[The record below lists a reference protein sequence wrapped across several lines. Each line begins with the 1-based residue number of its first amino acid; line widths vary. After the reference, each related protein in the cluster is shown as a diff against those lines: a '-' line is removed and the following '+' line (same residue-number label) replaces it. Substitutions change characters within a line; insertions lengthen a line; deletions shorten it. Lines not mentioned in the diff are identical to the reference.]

1 MGTFATLTDMATEIK
16 AAAVA
21 ETAEAGSGAALVT
34 FTDAT
39 AVTTAVAAAVIEVES
54 YVEEVAAAA
63 AVEAGGDET
72 PVVVVEEETPVVEV
86 GGGGAAAVVE
96 EEVVIDTSQWLVLT
110 TLASG
115 ATWSGGTVADGTQ
128 NLAMTLGGGT
138 LDITSDV
145 QVEADDFT
153 GAFSNS
159 SASAQS
165 LGSLSITNLKVPT
178 AGSGDDQEVTIV
190 ITGSGSEKI
199 TVGFNLDWS
208 INGSG
213 NFVLSSDDTSL
224 DVTYVQRDNS
234 SVTVS
239 LANTDVSD
247 NTITVSV
254 DGSYG
259 SGSNTETLNVDALG
273 LIAKLEATGNY
284 VFSNLESRFATA
296 GTTLEVNVDVTTL
309 PLYAY
314 NESSELTAITN
325 ITSTIDI
332 V

>member
-34 FTDAT
+34 FTDAA

-86 GGGGAAAVVE
+86 AVVE

-273 LIAKLEATGNY
+273 LIASLKPPVIMCSVILRVGLRQQ
-284 VFSNLESRFATA
+284 VQHWK
-296 GTTLEVNVDVTTL
+296 
-309 PLYAY
+309 
-314 NESSELTAITN
+314 
-325 ITSTIDI
+325 
-332 V
+332 

>member
-34 FTDAT
+34 FTDAA
-39 AVTTAVAAAVIEVES
+39 AVTAAVAVAVVEVQA
-54 YVEEVAAAA
+54 YVEEVAAA
-63 AVEAGGDET
+63 EAEASGEET
-72 PVVVVEEETPVVEV
+72 PVVVVEVEVETPVVD
-86 GGGGAAAVVE
+86 GGGAAAVE

-115 ATWSGGTVADGTQ
+115 ATWSGGTTGGAGSQ
-128 NLAMTLGGGT
+128 NLAMTLGGAV

-145 QVEADDFT
+145 QVNNTTFT
-153 GAFSNS
+153 DAFSNS

-165 LGSLSITNLKVPT
+165 LGSLSISNIKAPS
-178 AGSGDDQEVTIV
+178 AGSGDDQEVTIL
-190 ITGSGSEKI
+190 ITGAGSEKI

-208 INGSG
+208 IDGSG
-213 NFVLSSDDTSL
+213 SYVLSSDDTSL

-239 LANTDVSD
+239 LANTNVSD
-247 NTITVSV
+247 NTITIAA

-259 SGSNTETLNVDALG
+259 AGSNTQTLNIDALG
-273 LIAKLEATGNY
+273 LITKLEATGNY

-296 GTTLEVNVDVTTL
+296 GTTLEVDVNVTAL

-314 NESSELTAITN
+314 NDSSELTAVTN

-332 V
+332 I

>member
-86 GGGGAAAVVE
+86 AVVE

>member
-34 FTDAT
+34 FTEAA
-39 AVTTAVAAAVIEVES
+39 AVTTAVAAAVVEVEA

-63 AVEAGGDET
+63 AEEAGET
-72 PVVVVEEETPVVEV
+72 TAVVVEPVVVEPVVVAPVVVEEEVE
-86 GGGGAAAVVE
+86 
-96 EEVVIDTSQWLVLT
+96 IDTSNWLVLT

-115 ATWSGGTVADGTQ
+115 ATWSGGTVADGAQ
-128 NLAMTLGGGT
+128 SLAMTFGGGV

-153 GAFSNS
+153 SAFSNS
-159 SASAQS
+159 SASVQS
-165 LGSLSITNLKVPT
+165 LGTLSITNIKAPT
-178 AGSGDDQEVTIV
+178 AGSGTDQEVTIV
-190 ITGSGSEKI
+190 ITGTGTDKI
-199 TVGFNLDWS
+199 TVGFSLDWS

-213 NFVLSSDDTSL
+213 AYVLSSDDTSL
-224 DVTYVQRDNS
+224 DVTYVNKDNS

-239 LANTDVSD
+239 LANNDITD
-247 NTITVSV
+247 NTITIAA
-254 DGSYG
+254 DGAYG
-259 SGSNTETLNVDALG
+259 GGSNTQTLNIDALN
-273 LIAKLEATGNY
+273 LITSLEASGQY
-284 VFSNLESRFATA
+284 VFSNLESRFAVAT
-296 GTTLEVNVDVTTL
+296 TTLEVSVDTSNL
-309 PLYAY
+309 AIYAY
-314 NESSELTAITN
+314 TDDSVATAVTS